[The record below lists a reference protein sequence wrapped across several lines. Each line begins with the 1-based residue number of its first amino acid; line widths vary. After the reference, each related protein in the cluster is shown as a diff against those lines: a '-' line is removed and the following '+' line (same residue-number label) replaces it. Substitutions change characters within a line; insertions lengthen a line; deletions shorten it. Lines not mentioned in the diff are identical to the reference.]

1 MFQVCVWDVTLCKL
15 FPRYLCDPVTC
26 VTPSPVLPR
35 YLCVSGRFTQV
46 LHDVVPAC
54 TFRDTLTGHGLVVKW
69 LLWNE
74 VAIMWEKNTVVDN
87 VAQNKVKHV
96 ARERKEKASDPKDL
110 PKR

>member
-1 MFQVCVWDVTLCKL
+1 M
-15 FPRYLCDPVTC
+15 
-26 VTPSPVLPR
+26 
-35 YLCVSGRFTQV
+35 SGRFTQV

-69 LLWNE
+69 QLC
-74 VAIMWEKNTVVDN
+74 ITKEKNTVVDN